1 MIKVLF
7 VCLGNICRSPMAE
20 GLFKHL
26 VETENLSTVIE
37 TDSAGTSAYHIGELA
52 DPRMRKTASNY
63 SINLIHKARQFVV
76 EDFERFDYIVAM
88 DYANKTN
95 ILSLVEKP
103 EYERKVLMMRQF
115 DAIPDNGQVPDP
127 YFGKQDGFEE
137 VYQILLRSNKE
148 LLNFIIKVH
157 SL

>member
-26 VETENLSTVIE
+26 VETENLSAVIE

-52 DPRMRKTASNY
+52 DPRMRKTAGNY
-63 SINLIHKARQFVV
+63 NISLTHKARQLVA
-76 EDFERFDYIVAM
+76 EDFKRFDYIVAM
-88 DYANKTN
+88 DYSNKAN
-95 ILSLVEKP
+95 ILRLANNP
-103 EYERKVLMMRQF
+103 EYEQKVLMMRQF
-115 DAIPDNGQVPDP
+115 DTSPDDGQVPDP

-148 LLNFIIKVH
+148 LLNFIIKEH